1 MKKSFWFLIILSLLV
16 VIFSVQNAEVV
27 PIKFIVWEGELSLAI
42 LMILTF
48 LFGLII
54 GAIYYAVSIK
64 KKKKDKNPVGDIAF
78 NDKSEEDMSDNI
90 EEQNSNET
98 KFNEQ

>member
-27 PIKFIVWEGELSLAI
+27 PIRFIVWQGELSLAI

-48 LFGLII
+48 LFGLIV

-78 NDKSEEDMSDNI
+78 NDKTEEEISDNQ
-90 EEQNSNET
+90 EEENSNET
-98 KFNEQ
+98 KFNE

>member
-1 MKKSFWFLIILSLLV
+1 MKKSFWFLIIIALLI

-48 LFGLII
+48 LFGLIV

-64 KKKKDKNPVGDIAF
+64 KKKKEKNPVGDIAF
-78 NDKSEEDMSDNI
+78 SDNTKEENI
-90 EEQNSNET
+90 ENKEDQDLKET
-98 KFNEQ
+98 KLNE